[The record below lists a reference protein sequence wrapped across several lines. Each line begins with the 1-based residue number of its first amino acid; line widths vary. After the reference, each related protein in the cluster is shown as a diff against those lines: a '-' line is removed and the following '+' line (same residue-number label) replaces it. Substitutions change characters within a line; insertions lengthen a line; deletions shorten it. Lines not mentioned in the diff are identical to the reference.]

1 MELIL
6 STNAGGKVVSMPKM
20 TPTFF
25 TAAPSRA
32 IRIALASLAIVRGN
46 SQENSA
52 AGRYDSSIIVGES
65 GWNLKT
71 LSRGLD
77 PL

>member
-1 MELIL
+1 MSGSFIELIL
-6 STNAGGKVVSMPKM
+6 LTNAGGKVVSMPKM

-32 IRIALASLAIVRGN
+32 IRIAFALLVDVCGK

-65 GWNLKT
+65 SRNL
-71 LSRGLD
+71 
-77 PL
+77 

>member
-6 STNAGGKVVSMPKM
+6 STNAGGNVVSIPKII
-20 TPTFF
+20 PIFF

-32 IRIALASLAIVRGN
+32 IRIALSALAIVRGK

-52 AGRYDSSIIVGES
+52 AGRYGSSIIVGES
-65 GWNLKT
+65 GRNLKT
-71 LSRGLD
+71 SSRGLD

>member
-1 MELIL
+1 MSGPPRELIF

-20 TPTFF
+20 IPTFF

-32 IRIALASLAIVRGN
+32 IRIAFTSFAVVHGK

-52 AGRYDSSIIVGES
+52 GGRYDSSIIVGES
-65 GWNLKT
+65 GRNL
-71 LSRGLD
+71 
-77 PL
+77 